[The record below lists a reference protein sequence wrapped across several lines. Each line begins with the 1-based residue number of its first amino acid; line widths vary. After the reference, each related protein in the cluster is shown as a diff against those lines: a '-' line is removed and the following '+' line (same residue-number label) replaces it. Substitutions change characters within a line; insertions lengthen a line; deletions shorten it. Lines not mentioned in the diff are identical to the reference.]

1 METERQN
8 EKKTG
13 ETEEQ
18 SSAVTAEDVLED
30 PVGSGGAEK
39 IEDSEESRKKNVTES
54 VSIETERQTENKTG
68 ETEEQSGA
76 VIAETVEDAPVDTV
90 VEEKIKET
98 EESRKKTEEGGNESE
113 STVIY
118 DKNEFLCE
126 VSLNVCETEEDKDL
140 RGAFIEDLKPL
151 LLGQGDDEVD
161 FTEVPPDM
169 DLPAVPNEMVIG
181 QVVFP
186 EGVSI
191 GEVLGAEGVQFTGE
205 EGELYYEEGE
215 GFEDEGEEGG
225 EEGEDVELLE
235 EGDEGGEEGEDVELL
250 EEGDE
255 GGEVVEVGEEGEEE
269 VQEEEV
275 QEEEIQVK
283 EVKKG
288 TKPKESRR
296 KIEAPVQES
305 RRKRAAPVQESRKL
319 PRRKKTKLPAASS
332 SLQSQVSQVVP
343 AHPPKKYKCLQC
355 QYSTNYMADLNNHRN
370 THSGD
375 WVYCPVCNKGY
386 KSQKSMKVHF
396 KTHTGQTRGL
406 CGIGGCTFG
415 HNDFGV
421 IQAHQYEIHGPQYGK
436 CNICPVCNRKFSNI
450 RTLDR
455 HLRNV
460 HEDKTLKCP
469 VCGKNYKSRP
479 NMERHIS
486 VEHKGADKIVCHLC
500 GNYFTSV
507 DSLANHLFKAHP
519 EDK

>member
-1 METERQN
+1 M
-8 EKKTG
+8 KKKLVKI
-13 ETEEQ
+13 TEERGIARGKKNVNE
-18 SSAVTAEDVLED
+18 SVSNEAEGQTEKEESI
-30 PVGSGGAEK
+30 PAKKAEK
-39 IEDSEESRKKNVTES
+39 VEDAPVCSVHEGKIKEIEESRKKN
-54 VSIETERQTENKTG
+54 
-68 ETEEQSGA
+68 EE
-76 VIAETVEDAPVDTV
+76 
-90 VEEKIKET
+90 
-98 EESRKKTEEGGNESE
+98 GNESE

-126 VSLNVCETEEDKDL
+126 ISVNVFEPEEDKEQDL
-140 RGAFIEDLKPL
+140 RGAFIQDLKPIFL
-151 LLGQGDDEVD
+151 DQGDDEVD
-161 FTEVPPDM
+161 LTNVPPDM
-169 DLPAVPNEMVIG
+169 DLPAVPHEMVIG

-191 GEVLGAEGVQFTGE
+191 GEVLGAEGVDYVGE
-205 EGELYYEEGE
+205 EGELFYDEGE
-215 GFEDEGEEGG
+215 GFEEEGEEGGADVEVG

-235 EGDEGGEEGEDVELL
+235 GGG

-255 GGEVVEVGEEGEEE
+255 GGEVVEVGGEEE
-269 VQEEEV
+269 PEVEVEEEV
-275 QEEEIQVK
+275 
-283 EVKKG
+283 KKVEKD
-288 TKPKESRR
+288 TKESRR
-296 KIEAPVQES
+296 KREVPVQES
-305 RRKRAAPVQESRKL
+305 RRKRAAPVQESRKS
-319 PRRKKTKLPAASS
+319 PRRKKTKLPDASS

-355 QYSTNYMADLNNHRN
+355 QYSTNYMADLNNHQN

-421 IQAHQYEIHGPQYGK
+421 IQAHQYEVHGPQYGK

-455 HLRNV
+455 HVRNV

-469 VCGKNYKSRP
+469 VCGKKYKSRP

-507 DSLANHLFKAHP
+507 DSLANHLSKAHP

>member
-1 METERQN
+1 MM
-8 EKKTG
+8 K
-13 ETEEQ
+13 
-18 SSAVTAEDVLED
+18 V
-30 PVGSGGAEK
+30 
-39 IEDSEESRKKNVTES
+39 
-54 VSIETERQTENKTG
+54 
-68 ETEEQSGA
+68 
-76 VIAETVEDAPVDTV
+76 
-90 VEEKIKET
+90 
-98 EESRKKTEEGGNESE
+98 
-113 STVIY
+113 
-118 DKNEFLCE
+118 
-126 VSLNVCETEEDKDL
+126 KDL
-140 RGAFIEDLKPL
+140 KMRGAD
-151 LLGQGDDEVD
+151 V
-161 FTEVPPDM
+161 
-169 DLPAVPNEMVIG
+169 
-181 QVVFP
+181 
-186 EGVSI
+186 
-191 GEVLGAEGVQFTGE
+191 
-205 EGELYYEEGE
+205 ELV
-215 GFEDEGEEGG
+215 EGG
-225 EEGEDVELLE
+225 EEGEDVELV
-235 EGDEGGEEGEDVELL
+235 EGG

-255 GGEVVEVGEEGEEE
+255 GGEVVEVGGEEE
-269 VQEEEV
+269 PEVEVEEEV
-275 QEEEIQVK
+275 
-283 EVKKG
+283 KKVEKD

-296 KIEAPVQES
+296 KRGAPVQES
-305 RRKRAAPVQESRKL
+305 RRKRPAAVQESRKS
-319 PRRKKTKLPAASS
+319 PRRKKPKLPAASS

-375 WVYCPVCNKGY
+375 WVKCPVCNKGY

-421 IQAHQYEIHGPQYGK
+421 IQAHQYEVHGPQYGK
-436 CNICPVCNRKFSNI
+436 CNICPVCNRKFTNI

-469 VCGKNYKSRP
+469 VCGKKYKSRP